1 VVSIVKLGA
10 SKEGGRVLAGPP
22 VERIR
27 GEYQSQETAVLAA
40 RQYLDQG
47 IERPETLASQ

>member
-1 VVSIVKLGA
+1 MSIVKLGV
-10 SKEGGRVLAGPP
+10 SKEGARVLAGPP

-27 GEYQSQETAVLAA
+27 GEYLSQETAVLAA

-47 IERPETLASQ
+47 TERPEAASQ